1 MDMHEF
7 FNSPEARANA
17 EKLKQKARLSIA
29 KLKPKEKPWATVYG
43 LDYLTAETIEIVT
56 PRVMEWF
63 DKNPW
68 GEPMYCRTDNYQYLL
83 YTNQITSLINKDI
96 RTAQRILAV
105 DRIFFG
111 KPARSHITVI
121 EFCCIHN
128 LPEDDIRLA
137 LTKIKPNYSIH

>member
-1 MDMHEF
+1 MDEF
-7 FNSPEARANA
+7 FNSPEARRQA

-29 KLKPKEKPWATVYG
+29 TLKPQDTPWANVYG

-56 PRVMEWF
+56 PRIMEWF

-68 GEPMYCRTDNYQYLL
+68 GEPMYCRNDDYQYVL
-83 YTNQITSLINKDI
+83 YTNQIASMIKKDI
-96 RTAQRILAV
+96 RTAQRIMAV

-111 KPARSHITVI
+111 KPARYHITVI

-128 LPEDDIRLA
+128 LPEDEMRLE
-137 LTKIKPNYSIH
+137 LKKIKPNLSIH